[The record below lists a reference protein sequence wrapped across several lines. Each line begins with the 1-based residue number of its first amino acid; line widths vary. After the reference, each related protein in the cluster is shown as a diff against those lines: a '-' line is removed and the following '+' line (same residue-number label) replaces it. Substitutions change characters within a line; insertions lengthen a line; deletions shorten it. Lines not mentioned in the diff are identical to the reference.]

1 MARLYREYVA
11 GTTAQYRLL
20 QRIVDCGAREISPS
34 RTSSL
39 PTLRAL
45 YAAIKPFTSNATWA
59 ISELWEY
66 SSLSDV
72 LPYRLHGQTDG
83 TLSQDVRLAVEA
95 DVIQRQYDNAAFYA
109 TGDNCLAFEI
119 LAPP

>member
-20 QRIVDCGAREISPS
+20 QRIVDRGAREISPS

-83 TLSQDVRLAVEA
+83 TLSQDVRLAVELGHGG
-95 DVIQRQYDNAAFYA
+95 R
-109 TGDNCLAFEI
+109 LALTQLVPRYLIEERVRFDLI
-119 LAPP
+119 K